1 MNAIPFRVAAI
12 LATLLVALLAGPTQ
26 GQAPEADLDSFLE
39 QVKRLAQEPG
49 GKPPIKQLW
58 DRLVL
63 AGRVPFVTGE
73 RVALLY
79 YDESAVA
86 QSVAWHGDFSSW
98 KPVEGNKLGGSNLW
112 VHETTLPPDARS
124 DYKIAVDGRWAL
136 DPANQ
141 LISWSGFGPNSELR
155 MPGYVFPKITIPRE
169 AAPKGT
175 VSQPATLSHEQL
187 PCELQYRVYT
197 PPGYGAQQLSDLPSV
212 YVTDGHE
219 YADDRLGALIVS
231 LDNLIAAQKIPPV
244 IAVLIDPRGPST
256 GVNRRMAFYM
266 RNKRFAEFVAEELV
280 PRIDREYKTDATAA
294 ARTILGT
301 SLGGLNALY
310 FGAELPDTFEGVVA
324 QSPGMLG
331 DLVEEYRD
339 VDVSRMRI
347 ALSGGVFFDD
357 RNGNALAEVLT
368 ERGKEFLYLHVNEGH
383 SWGAWRGQFDELL
396 PWVLAEPGNG
406 RP

>member
-1 MNAIPFRVAAI
+1 MNQAKF
-12 LATLLVALLAGPTQ
+12 LLCTVALLTCSSSAESA
-26 GQAPEADLDSFLE
+26 APESGEELSAAIEEIKAGASP
-39 QVKRLAQEPG
+39 QE
-49 GKPPIKQLW
+49 LW
-58 DRLVL
+58 DTLVE
-63 AGRVPFVTGE
+63 AERVPFVEGDRAVFLYLGEAE
-73 RVALLY
+73 RVGWA
-79 YDESAVA
+79 
-86 QSVAWHGDFSSW
+86 GDFSRWRPEPATRVGESD
-98 KPVEGNKLGGSNLW
+98 LW
-112 VHETTLPPDARS
+112 VRDRQLPEDARA
-124 DYKIAVDGRWAL
+124 DYKLVVDGEWTL
-136 DPANQ
+136 DPNNPRQ
-141 LISWSGFGPNSELR
+141 SWSGFGPNSELR
-155 MPGYVFPKITIPRE
+155 MPRYEFPEESVRDPDTPRGE
-169 AAPKGT
+169 LHET
-175 VSQPATLSHEQL
+175 VVMESDALTQSVRYQ
-187 PCELQYRVYT
+187 VYT
-197 PPGYGAQQLSDLPSV
+197 PHGYEGLEGLPSL

-280 PRIDREYKTDATAA
+280 PRIDTDYKTDPTPA

-339 VDVSRMRI
+339 VDVSRLRI

>member
-219 YADDRLGALIVS
+219 YLDQRLGAMPAV
-231 LDNLIAAQKIPPV
+231 LDNLIHEGKLRPV
-244 IAVLIDPRGPST
+244 IVVFIDPRDAAT
-256 GVNRRMAFYM
+256 GANRRM
-266 RNKRFAEFVAEELV
+266 ELYLLNHGFLDSIADHLI
-280 PRIDREYKTDATAA
+280 PHIDESHRTDQRAGS
-294 ARTILGT
+294 RTILGT
-301 SLGGLNALY
+301 SLGGLFAGW
-310 FGAELPDTFEGVVA
+310 FASERPDRVRHAVM
-324 QSPGMLG
+324 QSPGLGERLLKAWEEAPPSGVDLYLTGGTLG
-331 DLVEEYRD
+331 DNRTPKLLTAWLSERD
-339 VDVSRMRI
+339 IPFRYK
-347 ALSGGVFFDD
+347 
-357 RNGNALAEVLT
+357 T
-368 ERGKEFLYLHVNEGH
+368 VNEGH
-383 SWGAWRGQFDELL
+383 AWGAWRGQLAELL
-396 PWVLAEPGNG
+396 INTVGPPSHQ
-406 RP
+406 